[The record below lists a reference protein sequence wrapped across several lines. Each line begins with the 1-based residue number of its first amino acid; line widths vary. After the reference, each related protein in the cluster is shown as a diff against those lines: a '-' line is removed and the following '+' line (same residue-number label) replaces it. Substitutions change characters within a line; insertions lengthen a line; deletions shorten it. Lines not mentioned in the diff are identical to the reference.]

1 MSTPRVLVTL
11 SGDGAEDLAHEVK
24 ERHVRMLVGAGLLPV
39 FVTGSMPAGQV
50 DELLA
55 ECSAVYL
62 PGTDYV
68 PEHLQESESVS
79 ARSAGET
86 GIPWDPWKVRADL
99 RSVDGAWGRRL
110 PALGVCGGMQAMV
123 IHAGGTLR
131 RGTEAELAAHRR
143 VVEGEP
149 VQARPGTLAAQ
160 VWPEGATANSYHSQV
175 VERVPEAL
183 VISAVAPDGVI
194 EAVEAPRATHPFW
207 LGVQWHPEQLGDDR
221 PFTALAQAAAAAR

>member
-11 SGDGAEDLAHEVK
+11 SGDGGEDLAHEVK
-24 ERHVRMLVGAGLLPV
+24 ERHVRMLVGAGFLPL
-39 FVTGSMPAGQV
+39 FVTGSMPGGQV

-55 ECSAVYL
+55 ESAAVYL

-68 PEHLQESESVS
+68 PERLQEAESVS
-79 ARSAGET
+79 ARSAAET

-99 RSVDGAWGRRL
+99 RAVEGAWRRRL

-143 VVEGEP
+143 VVDGEP
-149 VQARPGTLAAQ
+149 VQARSGTLAARI
-160 VWPEGATANSYHSQV
+160 WPDGATANSYHSQV
-175 VERVPEAL
+175 VARVPEAL
-183 VISAVAPDGVI
+183 LASAVAPDGVI
-194 EAVEAPRATHPFW
+194 EAVEAPRAAHPFW
-207 LGVQWHPEQLGDDR
+207 LGVQWHPEQLGDER
-221 PFTALAQAAAAAR
+221 PFAALARAAAAAR